1 MLKAHNQLSEAT
13 PNVWVVTVNWNQA
26 GLTRA
31 CVHSL
36 RENNITPFSLL
47 IVDNGSTDQSI
58 EILQQIPAD
67 TLIQN
72 PQNLGFAG
80 GFNTGIKYAWRRVQT
95 MCSWSTTTP
104 LSQAEMLDM
113 LVKAAQSLQADIAAP
128 AVYYANSPEPSG
140 LLAEKSIRFSVR
152 R

>member
-67 TLIQN
+67 TLI
-72 PQNLGFAG
+72 
-80 GFNTGIKYAWRRVQT
+80 
-95 MCSWSTTTP
+95 
-104 LSQAEMLDM
+104 
-113 LVKAAQSLQADIAAP
+113 
-128 AVYYANSPEPSG
+128 
-140 LLAEKSIRFSVR
+140 
-152 R
+152 